1 MFTVEG
7 LDPEGMALENASA
20 LRARVLWDSEFLTPS
35 SGFDDG

>member
-20 LRARVLWDSEFLTPS
+20 LHAQAVWDSEFLTPS
-35 SGFDDG
+35 SGFDDV